1 MLTGQQLRA
10 VIQQD
15 LPFKRAQSILK
26 NDWQRVND
34 ENPLARQFMT
44 VDDLQFAL
52 SLQAVQ
58 TDRQFADPSDYG
70 SVMTFIHQH
79 QTDLAPGSREFLLQ
93 PFK

>member
-34 ENPLARQFMT
+34 ENPLARQ
-44 VDDLQFAL
+44 L
-52 SLQAVQ
+52 SL
-58 TDRQFADPSDYG
+58 
-70 SVMTFIHQH
+70 IHISEP
-79 QTDLAPGSREFLLQ
+79 TRP
-93 PFK
+93 